1 MHPNPYDPP
10 AASGVEPSVDR
21 AARTAVAEQIRRFL
35 DERTSAFQFDEALDP
50 FQASSDP
57 TVRFV
62 ARTVWFHYD
71 DCQDHFVTL
80 AKPEWDYFQ
89 RLLLL
94 LESDQQIELVSVRR
108 WSWTQLLALGCLAGF
123 GWCVWRFGWGQH
135 LLAFSIPFG
144 IVSMIIAWLRARIR
158 FRGAY
163 DQILAPFATFAE
175 LSTAYRT
182 AAGFAKKRYPHGLA
196 KRRIRSRV
204 AEFGLRLQWYALWL
218 MLSPIPLL
226 VQTLPVSETRTRVK
240 PAARSQVCR
249 SNFIFAADEVGKPEE
264 GHSPQK

>member
-1 MHPNPYDPP
+1 MHPNPYDSP
-10 AASGVEPSVDR
+10 AAMGAEASVDR
-21 AARTAVAEQIRRFL
+21 AVRSALAEQIRQFL

-50 FQASSDP
+50 FRASSDP

-62 ARTVWFHYD
+62 ALAVWFHYD

-80 AKPEWDYFQ
+80 SKPEWDYFQ

-94 LESDQQIELVSVRR
+94 LESDQQIELVAERR
-108 WSWTQLLALGCLAGF
+108 WSWTQLMALACLVGF
-123 GWCVWRFGWGQH
+123 GGCVLRFGWGQH

-144 IVSMIIAWLRARIR
+144 IVSMMIARLRQRTR

-175 LSTAYRT
+175 LSAAYRT
-182 AAGFAKKRYPHGLA
+182 AGGFAKKRYPHGLA

-204 AEFGLRLQWYALWL
+204 AEFGLRLQWSALWL
-218 MLSPIPLL
+218 MLAPIPLL
-226 VQTLPVSETRTRVK
+226 VQTLPLSETRTRVK
-240 PAARSQVCR
+240 SSVS
-249 SNFIFAADEVGKPEE
+249 SNQE
-264 GHSPQK
+264 GTDAHGRAGR